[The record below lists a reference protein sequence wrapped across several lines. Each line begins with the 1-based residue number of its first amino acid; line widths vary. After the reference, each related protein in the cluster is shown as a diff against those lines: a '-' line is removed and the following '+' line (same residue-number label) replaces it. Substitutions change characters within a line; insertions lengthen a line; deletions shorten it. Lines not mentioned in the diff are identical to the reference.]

1 MIVQQNGRLCQE
13 CDICGTPYPLVF
25 KEHSKF
31 FSGIPLSDSIR
42 IELIEG
48 TQTAIATF
56 RVCPT
61 CAGKV
66 YGHIVQMKKEA
77 GTTSVL

>member
-1 MIVQQNGRLCQE
+1 MIVQQNGRMHQE
-13 CDICGTPYPLVF
+13 CDICGSPYPLEF
-25 KEHSKF
+25 KKFSEF
-31 FSGIPLSDSIR
+31 FSAVPLTDSIR

-66 YGHIVQMKKEA
+66 YGYIAQMRKEA
-77 GTTSVL
+77 GNTSVL